1 MARARWPSPSVAYSA
16 STCHRLDENDRRG
29 MTPLIYAHLNPYG
42 SFQLDMH
49 SRLPIGPPRF
59 GPQTV
64 GSQLLLEYD
73 RLSG

>member
-1 MARARWPSPSVAYSA
+1 
-16 STCHRLDENDRRG
+16 